1 MPGKHKE
8 ASAMRKGACITQ
20 FGIKMMSAE
29 DCNIE
34 ILRLKYSFTPSTAMS
49 SKLDSNNEIQ
59 LSDSI
64 GAPSNGMVTTPSN
77 LLLSTPLRFVA
88 IRESVPVEPEDLSI
102 ENPEGL
108 DFGMEKGLNND
119 AYLYLDDDNKASFA
133 EADKSTNKEA
143 GLPR

>member
-20 FGIKMMSAE
+20 FGIKMSAE

-34 ILRLKYSFTPSTAMS
+34 ILRLKYSFTPSTAVS
-49 SKLDSNNEIQ
+49 SKLDSNIEAQ

-64 GAPSNGMVTTPSN
+64 GGTPNGMVTTPSN

-88 IRESVPVEPEDLSI
+88 IRESVPVESDELSI
-102 ENPEGL
+102 GNSEGL
-108 DFGMEKGLNND
+108 DFGMENSLNNY
-119 AYLYLDDDNKASFA
+119 AYLYLEDDNKDSFA
-133 EADKSTNKEA
+133 EADKSLNKED
-143 GLPR
+143 GFSR